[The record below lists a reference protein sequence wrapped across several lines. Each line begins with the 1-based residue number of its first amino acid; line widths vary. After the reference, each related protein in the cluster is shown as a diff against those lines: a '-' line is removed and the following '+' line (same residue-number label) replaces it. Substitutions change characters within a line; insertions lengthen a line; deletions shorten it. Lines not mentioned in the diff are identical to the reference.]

1 MDAIK
6 TWVIKI
12 CITAIFIIICDMIIP
27 KKFKSLCN
35 MILGIMM
42 ILVIISPINNIIFK
56 KNALNKKILEN
67 NNFLYKSN
75 IYINRNLKDV
85 QSKNINDIYKKQVEQ
100 QLDTLIEQ
108 NFHIKDANVQ
118 INSKIDS
125 ENNFVIESV
134 NADIGKNNTKQE
146 SKSTDIKPVSINVDN
161 NIEEEHKR
169 AVNVSNSY
177 KEFDNVKKYIS
188 NFLNISLDK
197 VSINIS

>member
-108 NFHIKDANVQ
+108 NFHIKDAHVQ